1 MKKHLSLVLLFFFL
15 VLAWCQTKDVTKI
28 DVSTINDLS
37 SLDVVISQVSQDIAS
52 WTLST
57 DQALDIVNK
66 LQQRY
71 LDLTNTAQS
80 TIETKFETIQKTFEA
95 HSVIVYW
102 LPLWAKRLWVT
113 EPVGMELNKTL
124 STFNVMDNS
133 GYSST
138 TLVYSW
144 SYEVSLQQAKDI
156 AKKAHLSVSKN
167 FQQAQSLAKLGNI
180 DYISGL
186 DIGSL
191 SKWIIYT
198 NHELLDTNVDQ
209 LLSVGVD
216 QYWTLTIEA
225 TKYQNN

>member
-1 MKKHLSLVLLFFFL
+1 MKKYLLLVLFFFF
-15 VLAWCQTKDVTKI
+15 VLAWCQTKDITQVDI
-28 DVSTINDLS
+28 STINDLS
-37 SLDVVISQVSQDIAS
+37 SLELIISQVSQDISS

-71 LDLTNTAQS
+71 IDLTTTTES
-80 TIETKFETIQKTFEA
+80 TIETKFETIQKKFNEL
-95 HSVIVYW
+95 SVTVYW
-102 LPLWAKRLWVT
+102 LPLWAKRIWVT
-113 EPVGMELNKTL
+113 EPVGMELNKKL
-124 STFNVMDNS
+124 SKFNVVNTS

-138 TLVYSW
+138 VLVYSW
-144 SYEVSLQQAKDI
+144 SYDVALQQAKDI

-186 DIGSL
+186 DLGSL
-191 SKWIIYT
+191 SRWIVYT

-209 LLSVGVD
+209 LLSVSVD
-216 QYWTLTIEA
+216 QYWILTIEA